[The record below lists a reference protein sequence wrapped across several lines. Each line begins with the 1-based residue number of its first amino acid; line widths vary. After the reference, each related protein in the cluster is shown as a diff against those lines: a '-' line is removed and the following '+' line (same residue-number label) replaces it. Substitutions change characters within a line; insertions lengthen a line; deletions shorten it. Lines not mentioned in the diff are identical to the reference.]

1 MKVGEKAGCMGKIK
15 CNNHEIKKVEV
26 FKYWGSKM
34 VTKRSVKEEITER
47 LKNEKIL
54 PTIYRHSVEM
64 PKMGHGYMLI
74 ITFTVWD

>member
-1 MKVGEKAGCMGKIK
+1 
-15 CNNHEIKKVEV
+15 
-26 FKYWGSKM
+26 M